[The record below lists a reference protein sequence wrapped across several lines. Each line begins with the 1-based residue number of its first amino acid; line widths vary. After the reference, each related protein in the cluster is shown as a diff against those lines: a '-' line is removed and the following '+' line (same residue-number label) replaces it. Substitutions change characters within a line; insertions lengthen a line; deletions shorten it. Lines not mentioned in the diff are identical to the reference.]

1 MEMESN
7 VTVVLRQTYEKI
19 WKSYETLRKV
29 SKINYRKL
37 YVMWKKQKRHRR
49 HVNKNN
55 VEYISHV
62 RRPPDIR

>member
-37 YVMWKKQKRHRR
+37 YVMWK
-49 HVNKNN
+49 NKN
-55 VEYISHV
+55 VTEYT
-62 RRPPDIR
+62 